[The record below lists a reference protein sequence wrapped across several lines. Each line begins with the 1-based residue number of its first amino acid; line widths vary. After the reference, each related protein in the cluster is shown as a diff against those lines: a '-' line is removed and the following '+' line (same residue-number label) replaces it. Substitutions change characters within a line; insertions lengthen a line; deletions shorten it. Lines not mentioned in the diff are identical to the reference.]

1 MSKLG
6 LGKSKAVWGID
17 VGASGINAIKMRVE
31 KGSDQPIVEAA
42 HRVELKNPTC
52 RGGSKSASELIPEA
66 ITRLMEEI
74 DVSDSKVYANLPAC
88 EGIARFCELPPVKD
102 KDAER
107 LIETEVKTRI
117 PISSE
122 DLALITWVAPL
133 QKGSTVG
140 RPVVMA
146 AATKLTVSRRVDL
159 LGIGGLKLDG
169 LVPSPIALANF
180 AAHEFSELLAPPA
193 DKSAKKKSKTGE
205 ETSDESSEDES
216 FSLTSSSKQPTLAL
230 IDAGASKTTMLLISP
245 ISIWFWSHESGGE
258 DITAV
263 VARRTKTTAEDAEQ
277 SKRNLASIKE
287 PHEVDDDILEK
298 QEITRARLRKL
309 YEEADKTFRH
319 FDIQATWCVGAAH
332 QQHGFLRRVMM
343 K

>member
-1 MSKLG
+1 
-6 LGKSKAVWGID
+6 
-17 VGASGINAIKMRVE
+17 
-31 KGSDQPIVEAA
+31 
-42 HRVELKNPTC
+42 
-52 RGGSKSASELIPEA
+52 
-66 ITRLMEEI
+66 
-74 DVSDSKVYANLPAC
+74 
-88 EGIARFCELPPVKD
+88 
-102 KDAER
+102 
-107 LIETEVKTRI
+107 
-117 PISSE
+117 
-122 DLALITWVAPL
+122 
-133 QKGSTVG
+133 
-140 RPVVMA
+140 
-146 AATKLTVSRRVDL
+146 
-159 LGIGGLKLDG
+159 
-169 LVPSPIALANF
+169 
-180 AAHEFSELLAPPA
+180 
-193 DKSAKKKSKTGE
+193 
-205 ETSDESSEDES
+205 
-216 FSLTSSSKQPTLAL
+216 
-230 IDAGASKTTMLLISP
+230 MLLISP